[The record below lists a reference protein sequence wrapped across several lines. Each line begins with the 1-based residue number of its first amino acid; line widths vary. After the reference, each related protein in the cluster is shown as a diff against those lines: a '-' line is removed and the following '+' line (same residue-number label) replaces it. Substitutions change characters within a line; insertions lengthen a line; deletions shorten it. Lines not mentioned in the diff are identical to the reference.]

1 MHLKPLMCGGSIL
14 SFAVKSAPKEGVL
27 TSLFRRN
34 YKVDMSF
41 DTYLPLGEKDIIV
54 VAGRIIDIKRF
65 VED

>member
-1 MHLKPLMCGGSIL
+1 MLI
-14 SFAVKSAPKEGVL
+14 AVKSAPKEGVL
-27 TSLFRRN
+27 TSFFRRN